1 LLMRPQWFPQ
11 DLLVLLE
18 LLFEIF
24 VHQPCRMPNNPGVI
38 SQLEKGILLVNLDVP
53 MDYSN
58 IPELPWQAQMLETL
72 VLMLLPVHT
81 HHQFRIYVE

>member
-1 LLMRPQWFPQ
+1 VKGHIKSCGWEF
-11 DLLVLLE
+11 D
-18 LLFEIF
+18 
-24 VHQPCRMPNNPGVI
+24 